1 MLELNQ
7 LWSDFFER
15 ITIQHEI
22 AEEVGIKASELVDLG
37 VVDLD
42 TSIVRCP
49 VQMFLAKQLSFTEKY
64 SEGSETIK
72 TLHIPLDTAVQMVLD
87 SVITHALSCVLILKA
102 RNAYIN
108 SD

>member
-37 VVDLD
+37 VVGLD

-49 VQMFLAKQLSFTEKY
+49 VQMFLAK
-64 SEGSETIK
+64 
-72 TLHIPLDTAVQMVLD
+72 
-87 SVITHALSCVLILKA
+87 
-102 RNAYIN
+102 
-108 SD
+108 